1 MNRTLIA
8 QRVRAQL
15 DQFSGIVSPRFS
27 KPQAKFLTQMIYG
40 LQAQQDVKLS
50 SIARALGEDIKLK
63 KTEERL
69 SHHLAAPGMAQAIN
83 EQIAGHAATRVKQDT
98 LIVVDP
104 TDVRK
109 SYARH
114 MPYLATVRDGST
126 GELVPGYWACVAVA
140 CEPGKR
146 RVIPLQMRLW
156 SAEAPDFESENIQLL
171 QLIDTIRTATRNR
184 GVYVIDRGGDRMKL
198 FSPMLA
204 RGLRFIVRLVGD
216 RHLQYRNR
224 LVSAAEVAAAC
235 PMLFTETVIKEEP
248 AGGKRLIL
256 QYGFRPV
263 RLPDQA
269 QPLYLV
275 VVRGFGEE
283 PLMLLTNVALHSSR
297 KSLWYVV
304 QGYLTRWLVE
314 ETIRFIKQSYHLEDL
329 RVLNY
334 ERLRN
339 LVAVV
344 LAAVYFSAVWLGESL
359 KLAILTTR
367 ITQAAR
373 RFFGVPDFHY
383 YALADGIAVLL
394 TRLGR
399 CRPPPPAPPPPSSLQ
414 LALSFSDA

>member
-27 KPQAKFLTQMIYG
+27 KPRARFVREMLYG

-50 SIARALGEDIKLK
+50 SIARALGEDIRPK

-69 SHHLAAPGMAQAIN
+69 SHHLAAPGLARVIN
-83 EQIAGHAATRVKQDT
+83 EQIVEHAAERVKQDT

-109 SYARH
+109 THARH

-126 GELVPGYWACVAVA
+126 GEFVPGYWACVAVA
-140 CEPGKR
+140 CEPGR
-146 RVIPLQMRLW
+146 RRMTPLQMRLW
-156 SAEAPDFESENIQLL
+156 SADAPDFESENTQLL
-171 QLIDTIRTATRNR
+171 QMIDTIRAATHNR

-198 FSPMLA
+198 FSPLLA

-216 RHLQYRNR
+216 RHLRYRNQV
-224 LVSAAEVAAAC
+224 LSAHAVAADC
-235 PMLFTETVIKEEP
+235 PTAFTESLIKQDVNGEH
-248 AGGKRLIL
+248 RLQL
-256 QYGFRPV
+256 HYGFRPV
-263 RLPDQA
+263 QLPDHPE
-269 QPLYLV
+269 PLFLV
-275 VVRGFGEE
+275 VVRGLGHE
-283 PLMLLTNVALHSSR
+283 PLMLLTNVALHRSR

-339 LVAVV
+339 LVAMV
-344 LAAVYFSAVWLGESL
+344 LAAAYFAAVWLGESL
-359 KLAILTTR
+359 KLAVLTTR
-367 ITQAAR
+367 ITQAAKR
-373 RFFGVPDFHY
+373 LFGVPDFHY
-383 YALADGIAVLL
+383 YALADGLAVLF

-399 CRPPPPAPPPPSSLQ
+399 CQNPSRAPPAPSSLQ
-414 LALSFSDA
+414 LALSFADA